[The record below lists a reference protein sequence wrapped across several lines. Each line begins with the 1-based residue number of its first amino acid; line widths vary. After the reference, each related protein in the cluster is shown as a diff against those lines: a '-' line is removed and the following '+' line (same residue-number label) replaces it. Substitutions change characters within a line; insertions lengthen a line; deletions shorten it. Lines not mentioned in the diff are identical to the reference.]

1 MNTDRLLSNTINALS
16 ESATIKMAQ
25 MARDLKAEGHD
36 VISLSL
42 GEPDFDTP
50 IHIKEAAKEALDN
63 GYTKYTP
70 VPGLVEFREAIR
82 DKFKRDN
89 NLEYGIDQIV
99 VSNGA
104 KQSIANVCMVLLNPG
119 DEVLILG
126 PYWVTY
132 AEIVKMTGA
141 TPIVLSAGIDQEYK
155 ISADQLKKA
164 MTYKTRLVM
173 FSSPCNP
180 TGSVY
185 NIDELKAIANVIDKH
200 PDTMIMADE
209 IYEYI
214 NFKDKHVSI
223 GAIDSVKDQTIT
235 INGMSK
241 GFAMTGWR
249 LGYMGAPRWVAKAC
263 TKLQGQFTSGAT
275 AFGQMAAAHALNSSL
290 QHTYE
295 MVDAYKERRELVTS
309 MLRKIP
315 GMKVNNPDGAFYVF
329 PDISNFFG
337 KSDGAHTINNAD
349 DFCEI
354 LLQKAH
360 VAVVTGKAF
369 GADNC
374 FRLSYAASEDQL
386 RTAIGRI
393 QKCLAGFS

>member
-1 MNTDRLLSNTINALS
+1 
-16 ESATIKMAQ
+16 

-50 IHIKEAAKEALDN
+50 LHIKEAAKEAIDN

-70 VPGLVEFREAIR
+70 VPGLLEFREAIR
-82 DKFKRDN
+82 DKFLRDN
-89 NLEYGIDQIV
+89 NLEYGLDQIV

-104 KQSIANVCMVLLNPG
+104 KQAIANVCMVLLNPG
-119 DEVLILG
+119 DEVIILG

-141 TPIVLSAGIDQEYK
+141 IPVVLSAGIEQDYK
-155 ISADQLKKA
+155 ISSNQLEGA
-164 MTYKTRLVM
+164 LNEKTRLVM

-185 NIDELKAIANVIDKH
+185 NQEEINSMADIINHH
-200 PDTMIMADE
+200 PRVMIMADE
-209 IYEYI
+209 IYEHI
-214 NFKDKHVSI
+214 NFKGKHVSI
-223 GAIDSVKDQTIT
+223 GAIDKVKDQTIT

-263 TKLQGQFTSGAT
+263 IKLQGQFTSGAT
-275 AFGQMAAAHALNSSL
+275 SFGQMAAAHALNSSL
-290 QHTYE
+290 QHTHE
-295 MVDAYKERRELVTS
+295 MVDAYKQRRDLVIS
-309 MLRKIP
+309 LLKEIP
-315 GMKVNNPDGAFYVF
+315 GMRVNNPDGAFYVF
-329 PDISNFFG
+329 PDISSFYG
-337 KSDGAHTINNAD
+337 KSNGTDTINNAD

-354 LLQKAH
+354 ILSNVY

-369 GADNC
+369 GAENC
-374 FRLSYAASEDQL
+374 FRLSYASSEDQL
-386 RTAIGRI
+386 RTAIQRI
-393 QKCLAGFS
+393 KECLSEFQ